1 MVKWTSSNMPS
12 QSGRSAVVT
21 GTGGLGFETALALAH
36 AGAEVI
42 IAGRNPKKGAEAVAA
57 ILKATPAANVC
68 FEALD
73 LASLASVADFGRRL
87 RNQRLSLDILI
98 NNAGVMRP
106 PKRQVTEDGFELQ
119 LGTNY
124 LGHFALTAHLMPLL
138 RQSKQPRVVTLSS
151 VAARQGIINFDNFNA
166 EKNYQPMPVYAQSK
180 LACLMFALEF
190 QRRSE
195 AGGWGVASMASHPG
209 LSRTELLYNSAGRW
223 SAVGILRSVL
233 GFMFQPV
240 AHGAW
245 PTLYA
250 ATAPLAKPG
259 SYIGPERMSET
270 RGYPTLAKIPA
281 PALNQADCKRLWE
294 LSETMTGVR
303 LW

>member
-12 QSGRSAVVT
+12 QKGRSAVVT
-21 GTGGLGFETALALAH
+21 GTGGLGFETALALAQ

-42 IAGRNPKKGAEAVAA
+42 IAGRNPKKGVVAVAA
-57 ILKATPAANVC
+57 ILETVPAADVR

-106 PKRQVTEDGFELQ
+106 PKRRMTEDGFELQ

-138 RQSKQPRVVTLSS
+138 RQSKSARVLTLSS
-151 VAARQGIINFDNFNA
+151 IAARQGAIDFNDLNA
-166 EKNYQPMPVYAQSK
+166 EVNYRPMPVYAQSK
-180 LACLMFALEF
+180 LACLMFALEL

-195 AGGWGVASMASHPG
+195 AAGWGVTSLASHPG
-209 LSRTELLYNSAGRW
+209 LSRTNLLYNSAGRW
-223 SAVGILRSVL
+223 SSVGILRSLL

-245 PTLYA
+245 PTLFA
-250 ATAPLAKPG
+250 ATSPLAQPG
-259 SYIGPERMSET
+259 NYIGPERMSET
-270 RGYPTLAKIPA
+270 RGYPTLAKMPA
-281 PALNQADCKRLWE
+281 PALDQADAKRLWE
-294 LSETMTGVR
+294 LSETLTGVR
-303 LW
+303 FW